1 MIGRLSGILLRKE
14 PPALLV
20 DVNGVGYELE
30 APMTTFY
37 DLPAVGEKVTL
48 FTHLVVREDAH
59 LLYGFSREAQRR
71 LFRGL
76 LKVNGVGPRVALAV
90 LSGLAD
96 DEFVHCVLSEDIAR
110 LTQVPG
116 IGRKTAERLIVE
128 MRDKL
133 PQLSAGSTTSAG
145 QHARGGQGPGERG
158 YERVDCAGLQA
169 QRSQP
174 RGARG
179 AIERPERGRN
189 HSPGPEGHGNMR
201 KPAGAKTKNGKSQ
214 D

>member
-1 MIGRLSGILLRKE
+1 MIGRLRGVLVRKE

-20 DVNGVGYELE
+20 EAGGVGYELE

-37 DLPAVGEKVTL
+37 DLPAVGEAVTL
-48 FTHLVVREDAH
+48 YTHLVVREDAH
-59 LLYGFSREAQRR
+59 LLYGFARESQRA

-90 LSGLAD
+90 LSGLTD
-96 DEFVHCVLSEDIAR
+96 QEFVRCIGEEDVAR

-133 PQLSAGSTTSAG
+133 AP
-145 QHARGGQGPGERG
+145 
-158 YERVDCAGLQA
+158 V
-169 QRSQP
+169 
-174 RGARG
+174 
-179 AIERPERGRN
+179 PEA
-189 HSPGPEGHGNMR
+189 PVTA
-201 KPAGAKTKNGKSQ
+201 AGAPPAAADPVSEAVSALVALGYKPQEAARAVRAVSAKGLATEEIIRQALKGVAG
-214 D
+214 